1 MGAMV
6 LAVNPGSTST
16 KISVYEDEDEIFTE
30 TIRHKPED
38 LAPFAKIT
46 DQGEFRKK
54 LTLETVKKHGFD
66 AARLAAVVG
75 RGGQIFPIKAGGYR
89 VNDLMKERILSGT
102 FIEHASN
109 LGALIADA
117 IAAPLGI
124 PAFIY
129 DSVASDE
136 IYDIARITGLPE
148 IMRRPYSHVL
158 NTRAMARK
166 YAASIGQRYEDCNF
180 LAAHL
185 GSGISVN
192 VHEKGRIVD
201 SIESDGGPF
210 SIERSGSVPL
220 SYIVDIAFSGKYT
233 WDEFTKRLNSQGGVK
248 AHLGT
253 NDMIEVEAR
262 IKAGDSQAELVYRAL
277 AYQAAKGI
285 GEMSPVLAGK
295 YDAIIITGGAAH
307 SQMLTGWI
315 RERVAFI
322 APVVV
327 MPGENEM
334 EALSLGAL
342 RILRGEE
349 EAQEYGP

>member
-1 MGAMV
+1 MGKLI

-16 KISVYEDEDEIFTE
+16 KIAVYEDENEIFTE

-54 LTLETVKKHGFD
+54 LTLETINKHGVD
-66 AARLAAVVG
+66 AARLDAVVG

-89 VNDLMKERILSGT
+89 VNDLMKQRLLSGA

-117 IAAPLGI
+117 IASPLGI

-136 IYDIARITGLPE
+136 IYDIARVTGLPE
-148 IMRRPYSHVL
+148 IVRRPYSHVL

-166 YAASIGQRYEDCNF
+166 YAASLGRRYEDCSF

-185 GSGISVN
+185 GGGISVN

-220 SYIVDIAFSGKYT
+220 SYIVDMAFSGKYT
-233 WDEFTKRLNSQGGVK
+233 RDEFIKKLNGQGGVK

-262 IKAGDSQAELVYRAL
+262 IKAGDKQAELVYRAL
-277 AYQAAKGI
+277 AYQVAKGI

-307 SQMLTGWI
+307 SRLLTAWI
-315 RERVAFI
+315 QERVSFI

-349 EAQEYGP
+349 EAQEYGR